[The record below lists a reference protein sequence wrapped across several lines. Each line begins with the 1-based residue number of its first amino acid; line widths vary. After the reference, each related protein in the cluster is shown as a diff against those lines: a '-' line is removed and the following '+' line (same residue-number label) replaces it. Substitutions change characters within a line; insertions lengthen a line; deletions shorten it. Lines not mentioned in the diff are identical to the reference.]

1 MFAWDAFAQPSPFDS
16 STDFFVTGSSSTN
29 PQDFFNQP
37 PSEIP
42 ASRTQDIFATSEV
55 PKENNDVLREEIKTL
70 QDNTIDLERQI
81 QLMKETELNMK
92 QQIGDLETLR
102 TNLELDLQGSQ
113 AQLQYEKSLLEEQI
127 NQLPSMDAFNSLQN
141 VNENLN
147 SELQKLKKKLDEWPS
162 SEEFDNLKKA
172 NEDLKLKL
180 ASIGESQNEQY
191 EVQLQELYGQIES
204 LETQLKAF
212 QAQDEDQVLANDKPV
227 SSSLFVNTVEEQP
240 SSFTGF
246 FEDNALSLQPASSFF
261 DSAPVQA
268 VQFGQD
274 LNLQQELE
282 ELKQKLADLQSVN
295 SELEI
300 KLNNSQASQSEI
312 EQLKTALEEQKSIIE
327 QWNTWAADKTAEIN
341 QLNAAKEELQN
352 ANTVQDMELQE
363 SKSKIEELTEAAK
376 QIVYDTNEDKAKEL
390 QDKIDHLESENS
402 EVIALKVKEITDL
415 KNQVTILENQVTQL
429 QSQLE
434 DKPHLQIPQ
443 IVQEIQEQETKSFFD
458 DAPQE
463 PTNLLAVEPIVE
475 KGLSASSYFDQLG
488 EPTAQDDLKV
498 EEANTSVFEAIQKT
512 STPMNEQSGGSSE
525 TIEWYKTQLEQ
536 YQQAINDW
544 QVWSENQMKDVATM
558 QESLAYY
565 TEALAEEQS
574 KVKVDNNPQ
583 VNEELNGLR
592 ASVRAKEIEVE
603 DLTETLDRLRT
614 EKSDLEQEV
623 TELTM
628 QNQDLKR
635 EKEESNADPDYQFD
649 VSLYEETKQ
658 SLDETLDKLSQVK
671 DELSGKNV
679 EIAEMTKLK
688 ESQEFQLSA
697 LQNEL
702 TTLKQVLEQ
711 SRETV
716 EEKDRVL
723 EELKCDLE
731 NAKEDTNANAEIEV
745 LKVDL
750 DEQKSV
756 IEQWNTWAADKTQ
769 EINQLKSDKE
779 ELQKSLEVIEA
790 ELEESKT
797 QLKKVNDE
805 VKTEEPLDNKLKEE
819 VEQQRKVLEDWNAWA
834 LQKTEEYNQLLEAY
848 NQYVVSYQTL
858 ETEIERLKG
867 ANADLE
873 AKVTEG
879 DDDQKNPAD
888 ASKDNNT
895 LAYQEEIER
904 LKNEITGLAQKMTIP
919 NQAFVETQAQ
929 LDNKALESEIERLKA
944 ENVELTEKLS
954 GSSNFDDSPA
964 WGAPEDEVLLTSSD
978 NNATAL
984 LELEA
989 EISELKQKIRGEQE
1003 EKVKLNEDINAAKV
1017 KHGKLT
1023 LKVKQLTKELNSRK
1037 SASPAASS
1045 STADDSLDKAIQD
1058 ELNQRAAKAEKAL
1071 KDSQQQIQDLT
1082 VEKSR
1087 LLERVDTLEG
1097 GNEKF
1102 MELKENQVR
1111 QLEKFSAI
1119 LFVKMKGVSRIFAT

>member
-1 MFAWDAFAQPSPFDS
+1 M
-16 STDFFVTGSSSTN
+16 
-29 PQDFFNQP
+29 
-37 PSEIP
+37 
-42 ASRTQDIFATSEV
+42 
-55 PKENNDVLREEIKTL
+55 REEIKTL

-376 QIVYDTNEDKAKEL
+376 QTVYDTNEDKAKEW

-402 EVIALKVKEITDL
+402 QEIALKVKEITYL

-512 STPMNEQSGGSSE
+512 STPMNEQSGESSE

-583 VNEELNGLR
+583 FNEELNGLR

-723 EELKCDLE
+723 EELKRDLE

-944 ENVELTEKLS
+944 ENVELTEKIS

-1111 QLEKFSAI
+1111 QLE
-1119 LFVKMKGVSRIFAT
+1119 

>member
-1 MFAWDAFAQPSPFDS
+1 M
-16 STDFFVTGSSSTN
+16 
-29 PQDFFNQP
+29 
-37 PSEIP
+37 
-42 ASRTQDIFATSEV
+42 
-55 PKENNDVLREEIKTL
+55 REEIKTL

-312 EQLKTALEEQKSIIE
+312 EQLKTALDEQKSIIE

-341 QLNAAKEELQN
+341 QLMADKEELQR

-376 QIVYDTNEDKAKEL
+376 QTVYDTNEDKAKEW
-390 QDKIDHLESENS
+390 QDKIDHLESESS

-1111 QLEKFSAI
+1111 QLE
-1119 LFVKMKGVSRIFAT
+1119 

>member
-1 MFAWDAFAQPSPFDS
+1 M
-16 STDFFVTGSSSTN
+16 
-29 PQDFFNQP
+29 
-37 PSEIP
+37 
-42 ASRTQDIFATSEV
+42 
-55 PKENNDVLREEIKTL
+55 REEIKTL

-295 SELEI
+295 SALEI

-723 EELKCDLE
+723 EELKRDLE

-944 ENVELTEKLS
+944 ENVELTEKIS

-1111 QLEKFSAI
+1111 QLE
-1119 LFVKMKGVSRIFAT
+1119 

>member
-1 MFAWDAFAQPSPFDS
+1 M
-16 STDFFVTGSSSTN
+16 
-29 PQDFFNQP
+29 
-37 PSEIP
+37 
-42 ASRTQDIFATSEV
+42 
-55 PKENNDVLREEIKTL
+55 REEIKTL

-180 ASIGESQNEQY
+180 ANVGESQNEQY
-191 EVQLQELYGQIES
+191 EGQLQELYGQIES

-295 SELEI
+295 SALEI

-402 EVIALKVKEITDL
+402 DVIALKVKEITDL

-723 EELKCDLE
+723 EELKRDLE
-731 NAKEDTNANAEIEV
+731 NAKEDTTANAEIEV

-888 ASKDNNT
+888 ASKDNNN

-944 ENVELTEKLS
+944 ENVELTEKIS

>member
-1 MFAWDAFAQPSPFDS
+1 M
-16 STDFFVTGSSSTN
+16 
-29 PQDFFNQP
+29 
-37 PSEIP
+37 
-42 ASRTQDIFATSEV
+42 
-55 PKENNDVLREEIKTL
+55 REEIKTL

-295 SELEI
+295 SALEI

-341 QLNAAKEELQN
+341 QLNAAKKELQN

-525 TIEWYKTQLEQ
+525 TIDWYKTQLEQ

-583 VNEELNGLR
+583 FNEELNGLR

-723 EELKCDLE
+723 EELKRDLE

-944 ENVELTEKLS
+944 ENVELTEKIS

-1111 QLEKFSAI
+1111 QLE
-1119 LFVKMKGVSRIFAT
+1119 

>member
-1 MFAWDAFAQPSPFDS
+1 M
-16 STDFFVTGSSSTN
+16 
-29 PQDFFNQP
+29 
-37 PSEIP
+37 
-42 ASRTQDIFATSEV
+42 
-55 PKENNDVLREEIKTL
+55 REEIKTL

-390 QDKIDHLESENS
+390 QDKIDHLESESS

-723 EELKCDLE
+723 EELKRDLE

-944 ENVELTEKLS
+944 ENVELTEKIS

-1111 QLEKFSAI
+1111 QLE
-1119 LFVKMKGVSRIFAT
+1119 

>member
-16 STDFFVTGSSSTN
+16 STDFFATASSSTN
-29 PQDFFNQP
+29 PQDFFSQP

-42 ASRTQDIFATSEV
+42 ASRTQDIFATAEV
-55 PKENNDVLREEIKTL
+55 PKENSDVLREEIKTL

-341 QLNAAKEELQN
+341 QLMADKEELQR

-376 QIVYDTNEDKAKEL
+376 QTVYDTNEDKAKEW

-512 STPMNEQSGGSSE
+512 STPMNEQSGESSE

-723 EELKCDLE
+723 EELKRDLE

-944 ENVELTEKLS
+944 ENVELTEKIS

-1111 QLEKFSAI
+1111 QLE
-1119 LFVKMKGVSRIFAT
+1119 

>member
-1 MFAWDAFAQPSPFDS
+1 M
-16 STDFFVTGSSSTN
+16 
-29 PQDFFNQP
+29 
-37 PSEIP
+37 
-42 ASRTQDIFATSEV
+42 
-55 PKENNDVLREEIKTL
+55 REEIKTL

-376 QIVYDTNEDKAKEL
+376 QTVYDTNEDKAKEW
-390 QDKIDHLESENS
+390 QDKIDHLESESS

-723 EELKCDLE
+723 EELKRDLE

-944 ENVELTEKLS
+944 ENVELTEKIS

-1111 QLEKFSAI
+1111 QLE
-1119 LFVKMKGVSRIFAT
+1119 

>member
-1 MFAWDAFAQPSPFDS
+1 M
-16 STDFFVTGSSSTN
+16 
-29 PQDFFNQP
+29 
-37 PSEIP
+37 
-42 ASRTQDIFATSEV
+42 
-55 PKENNDVLREEIKTL
+55 REEIKTL

-312 EQLKTALEEQKSIIE
+312 EQLKTALDEQKSIIE

-341 QLNAAKEELQN
+341 QLMADKEELQR

-376 QIVYDTNEDKAKEL
+376 QTVYDTNEDKAKEW
-390 QDKIDHLESENS
+390 QDKIDHLESESS

-512 STPMNEQSGGSSE
+512 STPMNEQSGESSE

-944 ENVELTEKLS
+944 ENVELTEKIS
-954 GSSNFDDSPA
+954 GPSNFDDSPA

-1111 QLEKFSAI
+1111 QLE
-1119 LFVKMKGVSRIFAT
+1119 

>member
-1 MFAWDAFAQPSPFDS
+1 M
-16 STDFFVTGSSSTN
+16 
-29 PQDFFNQP
+29 
-37 PSEIP
+37 
-42 ASRTQDIFATSEV
+42 
-55 PKENNDVLREEIKTL
+55 REEIKTL

-312 EQLKTALEEQKSIIE
+312 EQLKTALDEQKSIIE

-341 QLNAAKEELQN
+341 QLMADKEELQR

-376 QIVYDTNEDKAKEL
+376 QTVYDTNEDKAKEL
-390 QDKIDHLESENS
+390 QDKIDHLESESS

-512 STPMNEQSGGSSE
+512 STPMNEQSGESSE

-723 EELKCDLE
+723 EELKRDLE

-944 ENVELTEKLS
+944 ENVELTEKIS
-954 GSSNFDDSPA
+954 GPSNFDDSPA

-1111 QLEKFSAI
+1111 QLE
-1119 LFVKMKGVSRIFAT
+1119 

>member
-1 MFAWDAFAQPSPFDS
+1 M
-16 STDFFVTGSSSTN
+16 
-29 PQDFFNQP
+29 
-37 PSEIP
+37 
-42 ASRTQDIFATSEV
+42 
-55 PKENNDVLREEIKTL
+55 REEIKTL

-312 EQLKTALEEQKSIIE
+312 EQLKTALDEQKSIIE

-341 QLNAAKEELQN
+341 QLMADKEELQR

-512 STPMNEQSGGSSE
+512 STPMNEQSGESSE

-723 EELKCDLE
+723 EELKRDLE

-944 ENVELTEKLS
+944 ENVELTEKIS

-1111 QLEKFSAI
+1111 QLE
-1119 LFVKMKGVSRIFAT
+1119 

>member
-16 STDFFVTGSSSTN
+16 STDFFATASSSTN
-29 PQDFFNQP
+29 PQDFFSQP

-42 ASRTQDIFATSEV
+42 ASRTQDIFATAEV
-55 PKENNDVLREEIKTL
+55 PKENSDVLREEIKTL

-295 SELEI
+295 SALEI

-341 QLNAAKEELQN
+341 QLMADKEELQR

-376 QIVYDTNEDKAKEL
+376 QIVYDTNEDKAKEW

-512 STPMNEQSGGSSE
+512 STPMNEQSGESSE

-723 EELKCDLE
+723 EELKRDLE

-944 ENVELTEKLS
+944 ENVELTEKIS

-1111 QLEKFSAI
+1111 QLE
-1119 LFVKMKGVSRIFAT
+1119 